1 MTPEPT
7 LRTDHAPS
15 ELPGWGGV
23 DGEEREEWGSSLMD
37 RDGRVGRMVAMSSV
51 WSIRRS
57 TADKKLAGVCGG
69 VARHWNVDPV
79 LVRVGWVLLA
89 LSGGVGVVLYAAAWL
104 LVPAD
109 GATTSTMD
117 DLTKGQ
123 TRGWPREAWVAIV
136 AIACLITFGVFSS
149 TTTIGFG
156 PAVVLA
162 LIWYFGYY
170 KSRVRRSTPPT
181 GPPAPLSPPP
191 AEPFRYPGPATP
203 FTEAA
208 EAWRQRVEDMRR
220 TTGPGAV
227 PPVAPTTTGA
237 WTPRTGAV
245 PPNAAFAPDAFFP
258 PPAPRPAVPTWQ
270 TYPTQPPAA
279 PSTLQDPIAPETIED
294 AARADFL
301 AAADPVGLYTEAPP
315 VKAAVAPSRRTQA
328 RSLSARRL
336 RLVALVVLGLVLL
349 GLAIADSLGVPVT
362 PVIYLSA
369 ALLVVGAT
377 LVAATWLGRARGIL
391 PVGLLLLVAVLAA
404 SVVPTVSHFHQQVT
418 YASAAQLPSQPVVSP
433 RGVLDV
439 DLSRVELTRDATF
452 AAEVGT
458 GAVVITPP
466 PNTNLLLRYEV
477 ADGVVLDDE
486 TTLVSGQDLDGSTP
500 LRQATGDRPT
510 LTLDLRVDR
519 GAVVVKP

>member
-1 MTPEPT
+1 MSPEGT
-7 LRTDHAPS
+7 LK
-15 ELPGWGGV
+15 V
-23 DGEEREEWGSSLMD
+23 DRFDVASTRSVPLRAEQRDEWGSSLMD
-37 RDGRVGRMVAMSSV
+37 RGSRVGRMVAMSSV

-57 TADKKLAGVCGG
+57 TTEKKLAGVCGG

-89 LSGGVGVVLYAAAWL
+89 LSGGVGIVLYVAAWL

-109 GATTSTMD
+109 GATSSTMD

-123 TRGWPREAWVAIV
+123 TRSWPREAWVAIV

-170 KSRVRRSTPPT
+170 KSRVRNATPPSSGQPSSLT
-181 GPPAPLSPPP
+181 PPSA

-220 TTGPGAV
+220 SSGAAPAGPGAT
-227 PPVAPTTTGA
+227 PPATPGPTTWAAPAAPPSAGTPAPGAPT
-237 WTPRTGAV
+237 
-245 PPNAAFAPDAFFP
+245 APA
-258 PPAPRPAVPTWQ
+258 WQ
-270 TYPTQPPAA
+270 TYPASTA
-279 PSTLQDPIAPETIED
+279 PSTVQDPITPEVAEAT
-294 AARADFL
+294 ARADFL

-328 RSLSARRL
+328 HTLSARRL
-336 RLVALVVLGLVLL
+336 RLVAVLVLGLVLL
-349 GLAIADSLGVPVT
+349 GLAIADSLGVPIT
-362 PVIYLSA
+362 PLVYVSA
-369 ALLVVGAT
+369 ALLVVGLT

-391 PVGLLLLVAVLAA
+391 PVGLLLLVAVVGL
-404 SVVPTVSHFHQQVT
+404 SVAVPMSHLRQHVSYT
-418 YASAAQLPSQPVVSP
+418 SAAQLPAQPVVSE
-433 RGVLDV
+433 RGLLDV
-439 DLSRVELTRDATF
+439 DLSRVELTRDSTF

-466 PNTNLLLRYEV
+466 PNTNLVLRYDV
-477 ADGVVLDDE
+477 TNGVVMDDE
-486 TTLVSGQDLDGSTP
+486 TAVVSGQDLDGSTP
-500 LRQATGDRPT
+500 LRQSRGGRPT
-510 LTLDLRVDR
+510 LTLDIQVDQ
-519 GAVVVKP
+519 GAVVVKR

>member
-1 MTPEPT
+1 
-7 LRTDHAPS
+7 
-15 ELPGWGGV
+15 
-23 DGEEREEWGSSLMD
+23 
-37 RDGRVGRMVAMSSV
+37 MSSV

-136 AIACLITFGVFSS
+136 AIACLITFGIFSS

-181 GPPAPLSPPP
+181 GQPAPLTPPP
-191 AEPFRYPGPATP
+191 AAEPFSYPGPATP

-208 EAWRQRVEDMRR
+208 EAWRQRVEEMRR
-220 TTGPGAV
+220 SAGTPTGSGPV
-227 PPVAPTTTGA
+227 PPVPPTTLHRPTS
-237 WTPRTGAV
+237 PH
-245 PPNAAFAPDAFFP
+245 PAA
-258 PPAPRPAVPTWQ
+258 PPAPTWQ
-270 TYPTQPPAA
+270 TYPTPADAA
-279 PSTLQDPIAPETIED
+279 PSPVQDPPSPETAED

-349 GLAIADSLGVPVT
+349 GLAIADSTGVPIT
-362 PVIYLSA
+362 PAIYLSA
-369 ALLVVGAT
+369 ALLVIGLT

-391 PVGLLLLVAVLAA
+391 PVGLLLLVAVLVA
-404 SVVPTVSHFHQQVT
+404 SVVPTFSHFHQQVT
-418 YASAAQLPSQPVVSP
+418 YTSAAQLPTQPVVSP

-439 DLSRVELTRDATF
+439 DLSRVDLRDDATF
-452 AAEVGT
+452 SAEVGT

-466 PNTNLLLRYEV
+466 PNTNLLLRYDV
-477 ADGVVLDDE
+477 ANGVVMDDE

-500 LRQATGDRPT
+500 LRQASGDRPT
-510 LTLDLRVDR
+510 LTLDLRVDQ